1 MAASPPACPGFRFA
15 GMFCGIKKTQRPD
28 LALLMADDE
37 VPATAVFTRNQV
49 RAAPVV
55 LSEKRVASGLA
66 RAIIVNSGNA
76 NACTGERGMRDAEA
90 MAHYAAKALDC
101 EEKRVLV
108 ASTGVIG
115 QPLPIEPI
123 VMATPRL
130 VAAARPD
137 GLEDF
142 TRAIMTTDRFEKRS
156 LQLVPLGPK
165 TRARIVGVAKG
176 AGMIAPNMAT
186 TLVFLCTDAAVTKS
200 FLKKALAEEI
210 EAFNQI
216 SVDGD
221 TSTNDSAFLLAS
233 GAAKNK
239 PIEGGD
245 KGASFRTA
253 LREVLADLGRQI
265 VRDGEGATHVV
276 TIEVLGAEN
285 ADAAERVARRI
296 GSSPLVKTAFFG
308 ADPNWGR
315 ILAAIGNSG
324 VTIDPAKIDVAVG
337 EVEIVRGGAG
347 VGDAAERA
355 AHEVMRRGE
364 YTLRVHLHGG
374 RGEARHV
381 TCDLTVDYVK
391 LNADYRS

>member
-1 MAASPPACPGFRFA
+1 MASPQAACPGFRFA
-15 GMFCGIKKTQRPD
+15 GISAGIKKTQRPD
-28 LALLMADDE
+28 LALLVADED
-37 VPATAVFTRNQV
+37 VPAAAVFTRNRV
-49 RAAPVV
+49 RAAPVE
-55 LSEKRVASGLA
+55 LSQKRVASGVA
-66 RAIIVNSGNA
+66 RAIVVNSGNA

-115 QPLPIEPI
+115 QPLPIEQI
-123 VMATPRL
+123 VVHTPRL
-130 VAAARPD
+130 IASARPD

-142 TRAIMTTDRFEKRS
+142 TRAIMTTDRFEKRA

-186 TLVFLCTDAAVTKS
+186 TLVFVCTDAAVTKG
-200 FLKKALAEEI
+200 FLKKALAEEV
-210 EAFNQI
+210 EVFNQI

-221 TSTNDSAFLLAS
+221 TSTNDSMFLFAS

-245 KGASFRTA
+245 KGQSFRHA

-296 GSSPLVKTAFFG
+296 GASPLVKTAIFG

-315 ILAAIGNSG
+315 ILAAIGNAG
-324 VTIDPAKIDVAVG
+324 VEITPERIDVAVG
-337 EVEIVRGGAG
+337 EVELVRGG
-347 VGDAAERA
+347 VGLGSEAERA

-364 YTLRVHLHGG
+364 YVLRVHLHGG
-374 RGEARHV
+374 RGEGRHT
-381 TCDLTVDYVK
+381 TCDLTIDYVK

>member
-1 MAASPPACPGFRFA
+1 
-15 GMFCGIKKTQRPD
+15 MFCGIKKNQRPD
-28 LALLMADDE
+28 LGLVLAQED
-37 VPATAVFTRNQV
+37 VPAAAVFTRNQV

-55 LSEKRVASGLA
+55 LSEKRIAGGLA

-76 NACTGERGMRDAEA
+76 NACTGDRGWRDAEA
-90 MAHYAAKALDC
+90 MAHYAAKAIDC

-137 GLEDF
+137 GLDDF
-142 TRAIMTTDRFEKRS
+142 THAIMTTDRFEKRS

-165 TRARIVGVAKG
+165 TKARIVGVAKG

-186 TLVFLCTDAAVTKS
+186 TLVFLTTDAAVTKG

-210 EAFNQI
+210 EVFNQI

-221 TSTNDSAFLLAS
+221 TSTNDSCFLMAS

-245 KGASFRTA
+245 KGQSFRAA

-276 TIEVLGAEN
+276 TIEVLGAET
-285 ADAAERVARRI
+285 AAAAEQVARRI

-315 ILAAIGNSG
+315 FLAAIGNSG
-324 VTIDPAKIDVAVG
+324 VKFDPNKVDIAVG
-337 EVEIVRGGAG
+337 EVEIVRGGVG
-347 VGDAAERA
+347 VGDAAERP

-364 YTLRVHLHGG
+364 YILRVHLHGG
-374 RGEARHV
+374 RGEARHI
-381 TCDLTVDYVK
+381 TCDLGVDYVK

>member
-1 MAASPPACPGFRFA
+1 MANPPACPGFRFA
-15 GMFCGIKKTQRPD
+15 GIQAGIKQSLRPD
-28 LALLMADDE
+28 LALIVADDD
-37 VPATAVFTRNQV
+37 VPAAAVFTRNRV

-55 LSEKRVASGLA
+55 LCEKRIASGLA

-90 MAHYAAKALDC
+90 MAHYAAKAIDC
-101 EEKRVLV
+101 DDKRVLV

-115 QPLPIEPI
+115 QPLPIERI
-123 VMATPRL
+123 VEATPRL
-130 VAAARPD
+130 FASARPD
-137 GLEDF
+137 GLDDF
-142 TRAIMTTDRFEKRS
+142 TRAIMTTDRFEKRA

-186 TLVFLCTDAAVTKS
+186 TLVFVCTDAAVSKS

-245 KGASFRTA
+245 KGQSFRHA
-253 LREVLADLGRQI
+253 LREVLSDLGRQI

-276 TIEVLGAEN
+276 TIEVHGAEN
-285 ADAAERVARRI
+285 ADAADRVARRI
-296 GSSPLVKTAFFG
+296 GSSPLVKTAMFG

-315 ILAAIGNSG
+315 ILAAIGNAG
-324 VTIDPAKIDVAVG
+324 VEIDPARIDVVVG
-337 EVEIVRGGAG
+337 EVALVREGLGLG
-347 VGDAAERA
+347 LEAERA

-364 YTLRVHLHGG
+364 YILRVHLHLG

-381 TCDLTVDYVK
+381 TCDLSVDYVK
-391 LNADYRS
+391 LNADYRT